1 MFKILY
7 NGYKINPMDITPKND
22 KESLKLYVDAMC
34 FAAHD
39 INLLLLLIS
48 YATGRIYIIEDYV

>member
-1 MFKILY
+1 MSKYAKVRSFSSNPFTY
-7 NGYKINPMDITPKND
+7 NRL
-22 KESLKLYVDAMC
+22 SRV
-34 FAAHD
+34 AAHD